1 MNLFTVK
8 LKNEPGTLAKVAEAI
23 ARRGVDIRAVGGGGI
38 GDSGVAAFL
47 TDNDGATREA
57 LGEANCEFSE
67 AEAILADVEDRPGTL
82 AKVTR
87 ALADAGVNLQGVLVL
102 QSMGDRARLA
112 FAVDDAV
119 KAREALASAGAM
131 GM

>member
-47 TDNDGATREA
+47 TDNDDATREA

>member
-47 TDNDGATREA
+47 TDNDDATREA
-57 LGEANCEFSE
+57 LGEANCEFNE

-87 ALADAGVNLQGVLVL
+87 ALADARVNLQGVLVL

>member
-8 LKNEPGTLAKVAEAI
+8 LHNEPGTLAKVAEAI
-23 ARRGVDIRAVGGGGI
+23 ASRGVDIRAVGGGGI

-57 LGEANCEFSE
+57 LAGANCEFSE
-67 AEAILADVEDRPGTL
+67 AEAVLADVEDKPGTL
-82 AKVTR
+82 AKLTR
-87 ALADAGVNLQGVLVL
+87 AMADAGVNLQGVLVL

-112 FAVDDAV
+112 FAVDDAM
-119 KAREALASAGAM
+119 KAREALRSAGAM